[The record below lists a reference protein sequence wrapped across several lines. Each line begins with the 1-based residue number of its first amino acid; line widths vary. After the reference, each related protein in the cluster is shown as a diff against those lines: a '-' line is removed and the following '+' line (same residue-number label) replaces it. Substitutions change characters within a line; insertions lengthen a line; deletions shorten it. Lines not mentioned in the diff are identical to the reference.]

1 MNMKKNRKLHICI
14 LYWDLGLGGVQKKI
28 ADIIGYLHDKYGTK
42 VKITILLNQKNK
54 LDRKDELFLDSAKR
68 KGITVF
74 YFPNWQWKRFMFP
87 YTLYA
92 LGFVFN
98 KKPDILLTFLHKHG
112 VIAGIGKLFLF
123 WRKIKCIHGQDIAPS
138 ESLKEMFADSD
149 ELERKWRRLIKFF
162 YPFLDVII
170 SPSRT
175 VKRDLVK
182 NYNIRENKIRII
194 NNWIKVP
201 SKPRNQ
207 KVVYDLIY
215 LGRISLQKRPLML
228 IDVVDDLLKHDKKEV
243 EICIIGHGEL
253 VPKLLKYIKEK
264 KLSKYVSF
272 LGTKK
277 NIFKYLYRSKMFI
290 LPSRYE
296 GEPIAVLEA
305 MACGLPV
312 VMMDYK
318 GAAGLIKDGV
328 NGYICKDSKEFVSK
342 IKYLLENSK
351 VRKRMGAQARDFVES
366 KRSHANLESFVS
378 HLIPS

>member
-1 MNMKKNRKLHICI
+1 
-14 LYWDLGLGGVQKKI
+14 
-28 ADIIGYLHDKYGTK
+28 
-42 VKITILLNQKNK
+42 
-54 LDRKDELFLDSAKR
+54 
-68 KGITVF
+68 
-74 YFPNWQWKRFMFP
+74 
-87 YTLYA
+87 
-92 LGFVFN
+92 
-98 KKPDILLTFLHKHG
+98 
-112 VIAGIGKLFLF
+112 
-123 WRKIKCIHGQDIAPS
+123 
-138 ESLKEMFADSD
+138 
-149 ELERKWRRLIKFF
+149 LI
-162 YPFLDVII
+162 
-170 SPSRT
+170 
-175 VKRDLVK
+175 K
-182 NYNIRENKIRII
+182 NYNIRENKIRVI

-201 SKPRNQ
+201 TQPKSQ
-207 KVVYDLIY
+207 KIVYDLIY
-215 LGRISLQKRPLML
+215 LGRISAQKRPLML
-228 IDVVDDLLKHDKKEV
+228 IDVVEDLLKHNKKEV
-243 EICIIGHGEL
+243 KICIIGHGEL

-264 KLSKYVSF
+264 KLSKHVSF

-312 VMMDYK
+312 VMMGYK